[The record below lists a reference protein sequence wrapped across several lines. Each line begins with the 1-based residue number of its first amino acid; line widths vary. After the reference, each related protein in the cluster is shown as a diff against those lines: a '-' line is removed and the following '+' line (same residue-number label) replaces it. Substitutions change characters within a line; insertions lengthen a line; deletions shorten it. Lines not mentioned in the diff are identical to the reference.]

1 MKKLKI
7 FICFLIPTIV
17 WILFFLFY
25 FFYEKEVDNFYYS
38 WALIA
43 WLVVSFYCLVSS
55 FISFLLY
62 LIIKKWFLLKIS
74 FIYFLILC
82 IIMPKFTYISSSI
95 IYFTLDIR
103 YFLLLCS
110 IPVIGV
116 IILRKKYKISWKIIF
131 KLYIYKLYNLNN

>member
-103 YFLLLCS
+103 YFLLFCS

-131 KLYIYKLYNLNN
+131 KLYI

>member
-103 YFLLLCS
+103 YFLLLYS
-110 IPVIGV
+110 IQVIGV

-131 KLYIYKLYNLNN
+131 KLYI

>member
-103 YFLLLCS
+103 YFLLLYS

-131 KLYIYKLYNLNN
+131 KLYI